1 MDQID
6 ESKQI
11 LFEQCWKEAH
21 QGFTRMR
28 KMVMRQVA
36 LSCPRQKCQ
45 ILWFMVHSQ
54 AFHHRLDLQ
63 KYKNCTDKYIA
74 FYTANEI
81 IERQQECITA
91 VIL

>member
-6 ESKQI
+6 ESEQI
-11 LFEQCWKEAH
+11 LFEQCWIEAH

-81 IERQQECITA
+81 IELQQECITA
-91 VIL
+91 AIL